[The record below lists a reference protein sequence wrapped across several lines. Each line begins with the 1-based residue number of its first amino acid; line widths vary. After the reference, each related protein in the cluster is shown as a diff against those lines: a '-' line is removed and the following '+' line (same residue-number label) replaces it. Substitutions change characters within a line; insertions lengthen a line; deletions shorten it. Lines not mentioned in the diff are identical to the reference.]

1 MGYDAAEQ
9 AYSEHR
15 FAEAQALLNEH
26 LTEQPNDPRAVL
38 LQAYI
43 HFYGFQD
50 TAAAASSYRQVLEL
64 QTEGPYNDLA
74 TEGLKHCPVG
84 EREAKPAEPTVEPAQ
99 TKEPTDEN
107 ERPPATPWLAELKPQ
122 PEQAKQ
128 PKPKPEPDPEPASKP
143 QPPQQDEPPTAL
155 SYAMAE
161 QAYQER
167 DFTAAQ
173 QVLNALLAES
183 PNDLRCLLLQGYVR
197 SFGFHDEP
205 AAISSYQRVLELE
218 AEGPYRDLA
227 IEGLSQ
233 CGVNLDPAPAEPE
246 ASEPDPA
253 IETADLSSLAEAVA
267 EPEEAPQPEPK
278 PKKTETTPATKTASE
293 QALADGWLLVDLSAQ
308 A

>member
-9 AYSEHR
+9 AYGEHR

-64 QTEGPYNDLA
+64 ETEGPYNDLA

-84 EREAKPAEPTVEPAQ
+84 ERDVKPAEPAQTQEPA
-99 TKEPTDEN
+99 DEN
-107 ERPPATPWLAELKPQ
+107 EQPPAAPWLAELKPQ

-128 PKPKPEPDPEPASKP
+128 PTAEPNPKPESEPQAP
-143 QPPQQDEPPTAL
+143 QPEEPPTAL

-161 QAYQER
+161 QAYQAR

-173 QVLNALLAES
+173 QLLNALLADS

-218 AEGPYRDLA
+218 TEGPYRDLA

-233 CGVNLDPAPAEPE
+233 CGVNLDPAPAEPME
-246 ASEPDPA
+246 SEPEPDPA
-253 IETADLSSLAEAVA
+253 DDAADLSSLADAIA
-267 EPEEAPQPEPK
+267 EPEALQPEPK
-278 PKKTETTPATKTASE
+278 PEKSETTPATKTASE

-308 A
+308 P

>member
-9 AYSEHR
+9 AYGEHR
-15 FAEAQALLNEH
+15 FADAQALLREH
-26 LTEQPNDPRAVL
+26 LDEQPDDPRALL

-50 TAAAASSYRQVLEL
+50 TAAAASSYRRVLEL
-64 QTEGPYNDLA
+64 ATEGPYRDLA
-74 TEGLKHCPVG
+74 GEGLKHCPVS
-84 EREAKPAEPTVEPAQ
+84 ERDAKPAEPAVEPAQ
-99 TKEPTDEN
+99 TQEPADEN
-107 ERPPATPWLAELKPQ
+107 EQPPAAPWLAELKPQ
-122 PEQAKQ
+122 PVQAKQ
-128 PKPKPEPDPEPASKP
+128 PTAEPDPEPASEPQAP
-143 QPPQQDEPPTAL
+143 QPEEPPTAL

-161 QAYQER
+161 QAYQAR

-173 QVLNALLAES
+173 QVLNALLADS

-246 ASEPDPA
+246 ASEPDPVDEA
-253 IETADLSSLAEAVA
+253 TNLSSLAEAVA
-267 EPEEAPQPEPK
+267 EPEEALQPEAK

-308 A
+308 R

>member
-9 AYSEHR
+9 AYGEHR

-64 QTEGPYNDLA
+64 ETEGPYNDLA
-74 TEGLKHCPVG
+74 TEGLKHCPVN

-107 ERPPATPWLAELKPQ
+107 ERPPATPWLAELRPQ
-122 PEQAKQ
+122 PEQTKQ
-128 PKPKPEPDPEPASKP
+128 PKPDPEPASKP
-143 QPPQQDEPPTAL
+143 KAPQHEEPQIAI

-246 ASEPDPA
+246 ASEQDPA
-253 IETADLSSLAEAVA
+253 DEAADLSSLAEAVA
-267 EPEEAPQPEPK
+267 EPEETPQLEPK
-278 PKKTETTPATKTASE
+278 PVKTETTPATKKASE

>member
-9 AYSEHR
+9 AYGEHR

-64 QTEGPYNDLA
+64 ETEGPCHDLA
-74 TEGLKHCPVG
+74 LEGLKHCPVR
-84 EREAKPAEPTVEPAQ
+84 EREAKPAEPTVELAQ
-99 TKEPTDEN
+99 TKEPADEN
-107 ERPPATPWLAELKPQ
+107 ERLPAAPWLAELRPQ

-128 PKPKPEPDPEPASKP
+128 PKPEPDLAPASEP
-143 QPPQQDEPPTAL
+143 QAPKEEETPTAL

-253 IETADLSSLAEAVA
+253 DAAADLSSLADAVA
-267 EPEEAPQPEPK
+267 EPEAPQPKPK
-278 PKKTETTPATKTASE
+278 PKKTETTPTTKTASE

>member
-9 AYSEHR
+9 AYGEHR

-64 QTEGPYNDLA
+64 ETEGPYNDLA
-74 TEGLKHCPVG
+74 TEGLKHCPVS
-84 EREAKPAEPTVEPAQ
+84 EREAKPAEPTVKPAQ
-99 TKEPTDEN
+99 TKEPADE
-107 ERPPATPWLAELKPQ
+107 EEKPPAAPWLAELKPQ

-128 PKPKPEPDPEPASKP
+128 PKPEPDPEPASKP
-143 QPPQQDEPPTAL
+143 QAPQPEEPPTAL

-253 IETADLSSLAEAVA
+253 DEAADLSSLAEAVA
-267 EPEEAPQPEPK
+267 ELEEAPQPEPK
-278 PKKTETTPATKTASE
+278 PEKPETTPATKTASE

>member
-1 MGYDAAEQ
+1 
-9 AYSEHR
+9 
-15 FAEAQALLNEH
+15 
-26 LTEQPNDPRAVL
+26 
-38 LQAYI
+38 
-43 HFYGFQD
+43 
-50 TAAAASSYRQVLEL
+50 
-64 QTEGPYNDLA
+64 
-74 TEGLKHCPVG
+74 
-84 EREAKPAEPTVEPAQ
+84 
-99 TKEPTDEN
+99 
-107 ERPPATPWLAELKPQ
+107 
-122 PEQAKQ
+122 
-128 PKPKPEPDPEPASKP
+128 
-143 QPPQQDEPPTAL
+143 
-155 SYAMAE
+155 MAE

-253 IETADLSSLAEAVA
+253 DEAADLSSLAEAVA
-267 EPEEAPQPEPK
+267 ELEEAPQPEPK
-278 PKKTETTPATKTASE
+278 PEKPETTPATKKASE

>member
-9 AYSEHR
+9 AYGEHR

-64 QTEGPYNDLA
+64 ENEGPYSDLA
-74 TEGLKHCPVG
+74 LEGLKQCPVG

-99 TKEPTDEN
+99 TQEPADEN
-107 ERPPATPWLAELKPQ
+107 EQPPAAPWLAELKPQ

-128 PKPKPEPDPEPASKP
+128 PTAEPDPEPASKP
-143 QPPQQDEPPTAL
+143 QAPQQDEPPTAL
-155 SYAMAE
+155 SYSMAE

-167 DFTAAQ
+167 NFTAAQ

-253 IETADLSSLAEAVA
+253 DETVDLSSLADAVV
-267 EPEEAPQPEPK
+267 EPEEAPQHEPK
-278 PKKTETTPATKTASE
+278 PQKTETTPATKTASE

>member
-9 AYSEHR
+9 AYGEHR

-64 QTEGPYNDLA
+64 ETEGPYNDLA
-74 TEGLKHCPVG
+74 TEGLKHCPVS

-128 PKPKPEPDPEPASKP
+128 PTTEPDLEPASKP
-143 QPPQQDEPPTAL
+143 QAPQPEEPQIAI
-155 SYAMAE
+155 SYAIAE

-253 IETADLSSLAEAVA
+253 DEAADLSSLAEAVA
-267 EPEEAPQPEPK
+267 ESEEAPQPEPK
-278 PKKTETTPATKTASE
+278 PKKTETTPSTKTASE

>member
-9 AYSEHR
+9 AYGEHR

-64 QTEGPYNDLA
+64 EAEGSYHDLA
-74 TEGLKHCPVG
+74 SEGLKQCPVN
-84 EREAKPAEPTVEPAQ
+84 ERGAKPAEPTVEPAQ

-107 ERPPATPWLAELKPQ
+107 ERPPATPWLAELRPQ
-122 PEQAKQ
+122 QEQAKQ

-143 QPPQQDEPPTAL
+143 QAPQHEEPQIAI

-205 AAISSYQRVLELE
+205 AAITSYQRVLELE
-218 AEGPYRDLA
+218 VEGPYRDLA

-233 CGVNLDPAPAEPE
+233 CGVNLDPAPAEPV

-253 IETADLSSLAEAVA
+253 AEAADLSSLAEAVV

-278 PKKTETTPATKTASE
+278 PKKTETTPPTKTASE

-308 A
+308 R

>member
-1 MGYDAAEQ
+1 
-9 AYSEHR
+9 
-15 FAEAQALLNEH
+15 
-26 LTEQPNDPRAVL
+26 
-38 LQAYI
+38 
-43 HFYGFQD
+43 
-50 TAAAASSYRQVLEL
+50 
-64 QTEGPYNDLA
+64 
-74 TEGLKHCPVG
+74 
-84 EREAKPAEPTVEPAQ
+84 
-99 TKEPTDEN
+99 
-107 ERPPATPWLAELKPQ
+107 
-122 PEQAKQ
+122 
-128 PKPKPEPDPEPASKP
+128 
-143 QPPQQDEPPTAL
+143 
-155 SYAMAE
+155 MAE

-233 CGVNLDPAPAEPE
+233 CGVNLDPA
-246 ASEPDPA
+246 D
-253 IETADLSSLAEAVA
+253 ETADLSSLAEAVV

-278 PKKTETTPATKTASE
+278 PKKTETTPATKKASE

>member
-9 AYSEHR
+9 AYGEHR

-64 QTEGPYNDLA
+64 EAEGPCHDLA
-74 TEGLKHCPVG
+74 LEGLKHCPVSD
-84 EREAKPAEPTVEPAQ
+84 REAKPAEPIVEPAQ
-99 TKEPTDEN
+99 SKEPADED
-107 ERPPATPWLAELKPQ
+107 EKPPAAPWLAELRPQ

-128 PKPKPEPDPEPASKP
+128 PKPEPDPEPASEP
-143 QPPQQDEPPTAL
+143 QAPKEEETPTAL
-155 SYAMAE
+155 SYSMAE

-253 IETADLSSLAEAVA
+253 EEAADLSSLAEAVA

>member
-9 AYSEHR
+9 AYGEHR

-64 QTEGPYNDLA
+64 EAEGPYRDLA
-74 TEGLKHCPVG
+74 SEGLKQCPVG

-99 TKEPTDEN
+99 TKEPAFEN
-107 ERPPATPWLAELKPQ
+107 EKPPAAPWLAELKPQ

-128 PKPKPEPDPEPASKP
+128 PKPEPDPEPASKP
-143 QPPQQDEPPTAL
+143 QAPQQDEPPTAL

-161 QAYQER
+161 QAYQAR

-205 AAISSYQRVLELE
+205 AAITSYQRVLELE
-218 AEGPYRDLA
+218 AEGQYRDLA
-227 IEGLSQ
+227 IKALSQ

-253 IETADLSSLAEAVA
+253 DEAADLSSLAEAVA

-293 QALADGWLLVDLSAQ
+293 EALADGWLLVDLSAQ

>member
-9 AYSEHR
+9 AYGEHR

-64 QTEGPYNDLA
+64 ETEGPYRDLA
-74 TEGLKHCPVG
+74 SEGLKQCPV
-84 EREAKPAEPTVEPAQ
+84 REGKAKPAEPADEPA
-99 TKEPTDEN
+99 TTAEPVKES
-107 ERPPATPWLAELKPQ
+107 ERPPAAPWLAELKPQ
-122 PEQAKQ
+122 PEQTKQ
-128 PKPKPEPDPEPASKP
+128 PKPEPDPEPASKP
-143 QPPQQDEPPTAL
+143 QAPPQDEPKTAI

-173 QVLNALLAES
+173 HVLNSLLAES

-227 IEGLSQ
+227 IEGLTQ
-233 CGVNLDPAPAEPE
+233 CGVNLDLAPAEPE
-246 ASEPDPA
+246 ASEPDSA
-253 IETADLSSLAEAVA
+253 DEAADLSSLAEAVA

-278 PKKTETTPATKTASE
+278 PKKTETTPATKKASE

>member
-9 AYSEHR
+9 AYGEHR

-50 TAAAASSYRQVLEL
+50 TAAAASSYRRVLEL
-64 QTEGPYNDLA
+64 ETEGPYHDLA
-74 TEGLKHCPVG
+74 SEGLKHCPVG
-84 EREAKPAEPTVEPAQ
+84 ERDAKPAEPTVEPAQ
-99 TKEPTDEN
+99 TQEPADEN
-107 ERPPATPWLAELKPQ
+107 EQPPAAPWLAELKPQ

-128 PKPKPEPDPEPASKP
+128 PTAEPDPEPESEP
-143 QPPQQDEPPTAL
+143 QAPQQEEPPTAL

-161 QAYQER
+161 QAYQAR

-173 QVLNALLAES
+173 QLLNALLAES

-218 AEGPYRDLA
+218 TEGPYRDLA

-233 CGVNLDPAPAEPE
+233 CGVNLDPAPAEPME
-246 ASEPDPA
+246 SEPEPDPA
-253 IETADLSSLAEAVA
+253 DEAADLSSLAEAVA

-278 PKKTETTPATKTASE
+278 PEKT
-293 QALADGWLLVDLSAQ
+293 
-308 A
+308 

>member
-9 AYSEHR
+9 AYGEHR
-15 FAEAQALLNEH
+15 FAEAQELLNEH

-50 TAAAASSYRQVLEL
+50 TAAAASSYRRVLEL
-64 QTEGPYNDLA
+64 ETEGPYHDLA
-74 TEGLKHCPVG
+74 SEGLKQCPVG
-84 EREAKPAEPTVEPAQ
+84 ERDAKPAKPTVEPAQ
-99 TKEPTDEN
+99 TQEPADEN
-107 ERPPATPWLAELKPQ
+107 EQPPAAPWLAELKPQ

-128 PKPKPEPDPEPASKP
+128 PTAEPNPKPESEPQAP
-143 QPPQQDEPPTAL
+143 QPEEPPTAL

-161 QAYQER
+161 QAYQAR

-173 QVLNALLAES
+173 QLLNALLADS

-218 AEGPYRDLA
+218 TEGPYRDLA

-233 CGVNLDPAPAEPE
+233 CGVNMDPAPAKPMESEP
-246 ASEPDPA
+246 EPDPA
-253 IETADLSSLAEAVA
+253 DADADLSSLAEAVA
-267 EPEEAPQPEPK
+267 EPEAPQPEPK
-278 PKKTETTPATKTASE
+278 PEKPETTPATKTASE

-308 A
+308 R

>member
-9 AYSEHR
+9 AYGEHR

-43 HFYGFQD
+43 HVYGFQD

-64 QTEGPYNDLA
+64 ETEGPYRDLA
-74 TEGLKHCPVG
+74 SEGLKQCPVG
-84 EREAKPAEPTVEPAQ
+84 EREAKPAEPTVKPAQ
-99 TKEPTDEN
+99 TQEPADEN
-107 ERPPATPWLAELKPQ
+107 ERPPATPWLAELQPQ

-128 PKPKPEPDPEPASKP
+128 PKPEPDPEPESKP
-143 QPPQQDEPPTAL
+143 ASPEEEPQTVV
-155 SYAMAE
+155 SYVMAE

-173 QVLNALLAES
+173 QLLNALLAES

-253 IETADLSSLAEAVA
+253 DEAADLSSLAKAIA
-267 EPEEAPQPEPK
+267 EPEEAPRQEPK
-278 PKKTETTPATKTASE
+278 PQKTETTPAATKKASE